1 MKKLISILLLLAMCV
16 TMFAACKKEDAGLTE
31 AADYLFALYSKDAKV
46 TAADYNVVSAVK
58 VGDTTYT
65 VEWSTNVDS
74 IKVVP
79 SDKPGMVTIDVFEK
93 TQEVIT
99 YTLTATIKNAK
110 GESIVKTFEREV
122 PKYDVTTWDTY
133 MAAKE
138 GDTVRVEGIVVAI
151 NSKAAGNSRNH
162 LFLMDESGVGGY
174 YSYQMEADPVKDL
187 GIELGMTVSVAGP
200 CSPYSGMQE
209 IKGGT
214 ATIIDKTIKT
224 FDYIDITDKFVE
236 GTDFNK
242 LVALPVTV
250 KGVTL
255 GAQVLDVATSQYL
268 YFELNGIKSYVRTYV
283 TDFPTTLKA
292 EDKATIDA
300 DHLAHFG
307 WKADVSGIMITY
319 SGIPYLIPT
328 SVTPFT
334 NYVEVIK
341 TPAEKVEAE
350 KEALKLDASYSSDAV
365 IDLPTSGKYYGSDVT
380 ITWATSDETNAAI
393 ADGKLTLT
401 IPNEAVE
408 VTLTATITCGEATAT
423 KEIKI
428 KLSKTITPIKDI
440 LEIGKDITA
449 DTAEKYIVAG
459 VITEVKN
466 DKYGNV
472 YITDAAGTT
481 LYIYGL
487 YDAEGNRYDAIDA
500 AKKPVVGDYIVV
512 TSVIATYQGTPQLKN
527 AVINTVVK
535 PTTIPDAN
543 NIGKDLTS
551 DTTEKYLVSGVIDEI
566 KSDKYGNMYLK
577 DAEGNKIYVYGT
589 YSENGET
596 RYDSLTVKPAVGD
609 TVTVYGVLSIYKSE
623 VQLKNAWIVVHTP
636 KAAEGGD
643 TETDAPAGDDNTGTT
658 TPPAGDNTPAGT
670 APVAGKGYTISAANA
685 DGMLYFSGTVTNGR
699 FDAST
704 DASNAVTVYVEAG
717 ANAGEYLLYFM
728 KDSAKTYIVMDD
740 KATGGKLTTNK
751 ADATVFEWN
760 TTYNTMEVA
769 DDENARAFGA
779 QSTSTYKNFSPYA
792 ISNGNNGYNWG
803 QFTEVAA

>member
-1 MKKLISILLLLAMCV
+1 MKKLISMILLLAMCV
-16 TMFAACKKEDAGLTE
+16 TMFASCKKEDAGLIE

-122 PKYDVTTWDTY
+122 PKYDVTTWDAY

-138 GDTVRVEGIVVAI
+138 GDTVRVEGIVVGI
-151 NSKAAGNSRNH
+151 NSKDKGNSRNH
-162 LFLMDESGVGGY
+162 LFLMDESGKGGY
-174 YSYQMEADPVKDL
+174 YSYQMDADPVKDL

-200 CSPYSGMQE
+200 CSPYNGMQE

-214 ATIIDKTIKT
+214 ATIIDSTKKT
-224 FDYIDITDKFVE
+224 FDYIDITDKFNSE
-236 GTDFNK
+236 TNFNE

-268 YFELNGIKSYVRTYV
+268 YFELNGVKSYVRTYV

-319 SGIPYLIPT
+319 SGTPYIIPT

-350 KEALKLDASYSSDAV
+350 KEALKLGASYSSDTV
-365 IDLPTSGKYYGSDVT
+365 IDLPTSGKYYGNDIT
-380 ITWATSDETNAAI
+380 ITWATSDATNAAI
-393 ADGKLTLT
+393 ANGKLNLI
-401 IPNEAVE
+401 IPNEATE
-408 VTLTATITCGEATAT
+408 VTLTATITCGDVTDT
-423 KEIKI
+423 KTIKI
-428 KLSKTITPIKDI
+428 KLSKVITPIKDI
-440 LEIGKDITA
+440 LAMDIKS
-449 DTAEKYIVAG
+449 DTTDKYIVAG
-459 VITEVKN
+459 VVTEVKN
-466 DKYGNV
+466 ATYGNL
-472 YITDAAGTT
+472 YITDAAGNT

-487 YDAEGNRYDAIDA
+487 YDAQNNRYDAMTN
-500 AKKPVVGDYIVV
+500 KPVVGDYIVV

-543 NIGKDLTS
+543 NIGKDLAA

-596 RYDSLTVKPAVGD
+596 RYDALTVKPVVGD
-609 TVTVYGVLSIYKSE
+609 TVTVYGVLSIHKSE

-643 TETDAPAGDDNTGTT
+643 TETDAPAGDNAGTT
-658 TPPAGDNTPAGT
+658 TPPAGDNTPAAT
-670 APVAGKGYTISAANA
+670 APVVGKGYTVSAANA
-685 DGMLYFSGTVTNGR
+685 NGTLYFAGTVTSGR

-704 DASNAVTVYVEAG
+704 DASKAVTVYVEAG

-728 KDSAKTYIVMDD
+728 KDSAKTYIVMEDD
-740 KATGGKLTTNK
+740 SKGGKLTTNK

-769 DDENARAFGA
+769 DDGNARAFGA
-779 QSTSTYKNFSPYA
+779 QPTSTHNNFSPYA
-792 ISNGNNGYNWG
+792 ISNGASYNWG